1 VTVWWVVL
9 VVGGTVFMA
18 DTFGIT
24 RVYRGERVPRRG
36 FQRGDKT
43 HRRPWWTW
51 VTIPAGTALMVFGS
65 IRLGGSRSDVPLPAF
80 KFFFPTMAAAWIA
93 DALLI
98 RAHNSRVGRAESD
111 Y

>member
-9 VVGGTVFMA
+9 LVGGTVFMA

-24 RVYRGERVPRRG
+24 RAYRNERVPSRG
-36 FQRGDKT
+36 FQRSVKT

-65 IRLGGSRSDVPLPAF
+65 IRLGGSPPDVPLPDLKYF
-80 KFFFPTMAAAWIA
+80 LPTMAAAWIA
-93 DALLI
+93 DTLVI
-98 RAHNSRVGRAESD
+98 RAHNSRVGVDRP
-111 Y
+111 